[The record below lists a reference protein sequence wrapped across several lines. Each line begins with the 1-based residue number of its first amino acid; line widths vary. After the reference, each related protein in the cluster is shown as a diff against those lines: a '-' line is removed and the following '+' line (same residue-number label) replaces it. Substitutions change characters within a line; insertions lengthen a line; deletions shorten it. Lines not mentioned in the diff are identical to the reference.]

1 MRGVPMLGF
10 VKSYLGNEEGSAA
23 AEYALLLSLIG
34 TAIAFAASSLG
45 TAISTALTTIA
56 ALL

>member
-1 MRGVPMLGF
+1 MRGVPMRGF
-10 VKSYLGNEEGSAA
+10 VKSYLGDGSGSAA

-45 TAISTALTTIA
+45 TAISTALTTVA